1 MVTEAARGPLANTL
15 AVAATGQGLMLAGSL
30 LARAVADLPAH
41 QLDGVSF
48 GTFYGVLGIGAGLS
62 WWYSQRLKR
71 GSRQPL
77 RSTAAVAV
85 EPGTVADATAAPST
99 ATEVALPSDPF
110 VTRLQQ
116 VIAGQDFAITH
127 PLVQD
132 DAGEY
137 IQFNVRATKPGLFA
151 NDRTRSNVYNLLTN
165 SVGGH
170 WNYRSDPAT
179 DTLTFTRKAGFP
191 AVVTPPVPNRIP
203 QSTDEARQMYP
214 DFRMRLGVTSS
225 GEVLEINMAKFPH
238 ALFVGGS
245 GSGKSVFAR
254 AVIESFRVAG
264 WMIFLG
270 DGKGTDYE
278 GLHRQPGVVA
288 ISQSTADHI
297 RMVRMVAEELRG
309 RQADTQKRQ
318 RAGEQDAFRRPPLLL
333 LLDEY
338 ATMLADIK
346 SEYGAEAFES
356 DLKFLTRV
364 GRQFK
369 VHVIFSTQEAYRDT
383 INGQLLGNIG
393 LRVSLGPP
401 EDKTIKEVFPEKLRN
416 EAARIGGTISKNDRG
431 RGLALMTA
439 DDGTAQAVEFQSFY
453 GYSPPSPIR
462 HPPPRSTRRGG
473 ATRPRPAIGSP
484 RSTPGSGSRS
494 TARTTP
500 LSSSPFSPCARSAS
514 PVRTAPPARGT
525 RSTIRSRTTI
535 SEAPQPR
542 ARCSRRSTSWT
553 TRTMCHRHSHLRV
566 RAVRAMGTVLS
577 STTSAGLPRTQFR
590 RRTRR
595 RHPQQ
600 ALPTSLPPM
609 SPPWTMP
616 PTRSSR
622 PNRQPR
628 NNDAVNASR
637 RDGSRASETHRHRRG
652 RAGEQP
658 PTRPRFRALVV

>member
-453 GYSPPSPIR
+453 GYSPAEPDPAPTAEIDAAWRRYKTEASDRIPPLYPRFWFEVDGPDYAAELESLLALRTVRLTSADGTPRPGYEIYDPLSDDYLGGSAASGSVLEALDELDDTDDVPPPLPSP
-462 HPPPRSTRRGG
+462 G
-473 ATRPRPAIGSP
+473 ASGARDGDGPLVDDQRWAAPDTVPETDAEATPTAGPSDVPTANVSALDDATDSEQQTEPA
-484 RSTPGSGSRS
+484 
-494 TARTTP
+494 A
-500 LSSSPFSPCARSAS
+500 
-514 PVRTAPPARGT
+514 
-525 RSTIRSRTTI
+525 
-535 SEAPQPR
+535 EEQ
-542 ARCSRRSTSWT
+542 
-553 TRTMCHRHSHLRV
+553 
-566 RAVRAMGTVLS
+566 
-577 STTSAGLPRTQFR
+577 R
-590 RRTRR
+590 RRERIAPRR
-595 RHPQQ
+595 QQ
-600 ALPTSLPPM
+600 
-609 SPPWTMP
+609 
-616 PTRSSR
+616 
-622 PNRQPR
+622 
-628 NNDAVNASR
+628 
-637 RDGSRASETHRHRRG
+637 GI
-652 RAGEQP
+652 
-658 PTRPRFRALVV
+658 

>member
-1 MVTEAARGPLANTL
+1 M
-15 AVAATGQGLMLAGSL
+15 
-30 LARAVADLPAH
+30 
-41 QLDGVSF
+41 
-48 GTFYGVLGIGAGLS
+48 
-62 WWYSQRLKR
+62 
-71 GSRQPL
+71 
-77 RSTAAVAV
+77 
-85 EPGTVADATAAPST
+85 
-99 ATEVALPSDPF
+99 
-110 VTRLQQ
+110 
-116 VIAGQDFAITH
+116 
-127 PLVQD
+127 
-132 DAGEY
+132 
-137 IQFNVRATKPGLFA
+137 
-151 NDRTRSNVYNLLTN
+151 
-165 SVGGH
+165 
-170 WNYRSDPAT
+170 
-179 DTLTFTRKAGFP
+179 
-191 AVVTPPVPNRIP
+191 VTPPVPNRIP

-453 GYSPPSPIR
+453 GYSPAEPDPAPTAEIDAAWRRYKTEASDRI
-462 HPPPRSTRRGG
+462 PPLYPRFWFEVDGPDYAAELESLL
-473 ATRPRPAIGSP
+473 AL
-484 RSTPGSGSRS
+484 
-494 TARTTP
+494 RTVRLT
-500 LSSSPFSPCARSAS
+500 SADG
-514 PVRTAPPARGT
+514 TPARGT